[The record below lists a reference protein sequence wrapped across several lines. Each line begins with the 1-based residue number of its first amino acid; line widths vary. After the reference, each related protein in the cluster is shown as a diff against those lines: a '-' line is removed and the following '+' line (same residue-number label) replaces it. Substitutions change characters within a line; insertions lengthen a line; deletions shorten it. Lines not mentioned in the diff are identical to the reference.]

1 MSSDLKRELE
11 ALTGAYYEEAP
22 AGAEYPYMVFSAQ
35 RLSDDDGKQ
44 IYSLEINVWDQHEYY
59 SRVERIMDTLEKKL
73 HRCNYM
79 TDKFLIRIFR
89 GRMQNVPDQDKTIK
103 RIREQFELQVFEK
116 EM

>member
-1 MSSDLKRELE
+1 MNSDLKRELE
-11 ALTGAYYEEAP
+11 ALTGAYYGEAP
-22 AGAEYPYMVFSAQ
+22 EGAKYPYMVFSAQ

-44 IYSLEINVWDQHEYY
+44 IYSLEINAWDQHEFY
-59 SRVERIMDTLEKKL
+59 SRVESMMDALEKKL

-89 GRMQNVPDQDKTIK
+89 GRIQNIPDPDKTIK
-103 RIREQFELQVFEK
+103 RIREQFEMQVFEK